1 MQRRQQTI
9 PDAFFE
15 GVNQS
20 PDKAA
25 LLYKKGKV
33 YFPITYQELSR
44 KIKIFAACLQ
54 KLGTKEGDKV
64 AILSENRPEWVIADF
79 GAMLAGGVVV
89 PIHTTLN
96 PKVIKYILD
105 HAEVKILI
113 VSNSDLL
120 HKVFLIE
127 KDLHFLEDIVLIE
140 KIAID
145 HKEIFKER
153 ILGWEEFLSLAQ
165 ETEFKKIELEKNGVC
180 SIIYTSGTTGIP
192 KGVMLTHNNFLS
204 NARAVSQF
212 IPIKKEDVFLSFL
225 PLSHVL
231 ERLAGHFIPLL
242 SAATIAYAES
252 PKNLAFDI
260 KEVKPTILISVPR
273 VFEKINDSIWD
284 KVRASSLFKKKVF
297 FWATKQKIGS
307 FGHKLADFLVFR
319 KMRKQLGGGLR
330 LTISG
335 GASLNPKIAR
345 FFLKIRILILEGYG
359 LTETSPVVSVNLEKN
374 FRFGTV
380 GKVLPGLK
388 VKISS
393 DKEILIQGP
402 NVMKGY
408 FKDPEAT
415 TSIVDKDGWFHSGDL
430 GFIDNDGFL
439 TIIGRKK
446 EMIVTSGG
454 KNVWPEP
461 IEHKLDIDRFIYQSM
476 VVGNKRKFIS
486 ALIVPDWDEVS
497 KFLKKNNLPI
507 EEPEKLIKNPVILD
521 VFQKRIEKINQEL
534 SDYEQIKKFRLLT
547 DAFSQ
552 ERDELTP
559 TLKLRR
565 HIIEKHCQ
573 KEIEGMY
580 GS

>member
-1 MQRRQQTI
+1 MQQII
-9 PDAFFE
+9 PNAFFE

-20 PDKAA
+20 PEKAA

-33 YFPITYQELSR
+33 YFPVTYQELSQ
-44 KIKIFAACLQ
+44 KVKIFAVCLQ
-54 KLGTKEGDKV
+54 KLGVKKGDKV

-79 GAMLAGGVVV
+79 GTMLAGGVVV

-105 HAEVKILI
+105 HAEVKVLI

-127 KDLHFLEDIVLIE
+127 KDLHFLEDVILIE

-145 HKEIFKER
+145 HKEVFKEK

-165 ETEFKKIELEKNGVC
+165 EAEFKKIELKKNGVC
-180 SIIYTSGTTGIP
+180 SIIYTSGTTGTP
-192 KGVMLTHNNFLS
+192 KGVMLTHKNFLS
-204 NARAVSQF
+204 NVEAVTRI
-212 IPIKKEDVFLSFL
+212 IPVKKEDVFLSFL

-242 SAATIAYAES
+242 SSAAVAYAES
-252 PKNLAFDI
+252 PKTIAVNI

-273 VFEKINDSIWD
+273 IFEKVSDSIWD
-284 KVRASSLFKKKVF
+284 KVRASSFIKKKIF
-297 FWATKQKIGS
+297 LWATKQKVNS
-307 FGHKLADFLVFR
+307 FQHKIADLLVFKKIR
-319 KMRKQLGGGLR
+319 KGLGGRLR
-330 LTISG
+330 LSVSG

-345 FFLKIRILILEGYG
+345 FFWRIGVLILEGYG
-359 LTETSPVVSVNLEKN
+359 LTETSPVISVNQEKD
-374 FRFGTV
+374 FRFGTT
-380 GKVLPGLK
+380 GKILSGVK

-393 DKEILIQGP
+393 DKEILVQGP

-408 FKDPEAT
+408 LKDVQATAEA
-415 TSIVDKDGWFHSGDL
+415 IDKEGWFHTGDL

-446 EMIVTSGG
+446 EMIVSSYG

-461 IEHKLDIDRFIYQSM
+461 IEHKLDLDRFIYQST
-476 VVGNKRKFIS
+476 VIGNKRKFIS
-486 ALIVPDWDEVS
+486 ALVVPDWDEVN
-497 KFLKKNNLPI
+497 KFIKKNNLSI
-507 EEPEKLIKNPVILD
+507 EGPEKLIKNPVILD

-534 SDYEQIKKFRLLT
+534 SEYEQIKKFRLLT

-573 KEIEGMY
+573 KEVEEMY
-580 GS
+580 S